1 MKGPDTMAHTNK
13 ADVSSPMNNSTV
25 TKIIIQPF
33 PTENNQLKT
42 STGAGTLAA
51 ISDTIAIVPHKDK
64 DNANHSILTK
74 ILNTVPDITLADKC
88 NSQSHLQTTYKIKPK
103 VSKPSDVSNFKRGK
117 ESSPPVKEE
126 VNVLPEML
134 VVNTFN
140 FESEGQREQN
150 DIDMN
155 TEIKTENSDAS
166 NSQSNAGI
174 GEENKQDPSQMLDR
188 NGFNFQIEP
197 SPPKEEEFGVNLG
210 FRSLMDSCFDI
221 KVEETD
227 PVKSKT
233 EISAVSKPVIETPP
247 KDTIEPVFM
256 TDYKMETGDSH
267 KDPEIIGLTSQGDS
281 SDRIKTFN
289 PGDKTLL
296 ENNSKIDPV
305 SMIDLEME
313 TESISQEDE
322 DIDEDSDEDL
332 CDEAEEDLEK
342 IDDEQRETKTHF
354 QCVYCDQCF
363 DERIKRSR
371 HIRKDHKGD
380 KVPCKHCGILV
391 TKCALK
397 RHIRVRHE
405 KVKKWA
411 CKICS
416 QKFYLKGPCKEH
428 INTMHKNVS
437 PLYYDMP
444 LIQPIVP
451 KKQEKPLKNKT
462 CDDCGQL
469 FPSQQLLNQ
478 HTNSEHKR
486 NKCPECKESF
496 WTSKG
501 LECHI
506 QAAHKKPE
514 LVSGVENDSTDVRN
528 SSFCTLP
535 ASQSNVQAVPKSV
548 ESVNTV
554 DNNLQHLYCV
564 KCGQPFSTSPSGTCQ
579 HIYSVPLNLQQ
590 VRKFLQ
596 RSPDDNNPTPQK
608 EGKYYCNECNK
619 SFQTVASFD
628 RHYKVVHKKLKPFK
642 CTEPDCSSSFGNSTD
657 LARHVNGVHKQIKP
671 FTCNLCQKTFFSKQN
686 LVVHVDSIHNNVKA
700 FKCTVCDKPFASKG
714 YLVKHI
720 DTVHIGL
727 KYSCSV
733 CSKAYKCKKYLRKHQ
748 KEQHPNVTS

>member
-13 ADVSSPMNNSTV
+13 ADVSFPMNNSTV

-42 STGAGTLAA
+42 STGAGTLAT
-51 ISDTIAIVPHKDK
+51 ISDTIAIAPQK

-74 ILNTVPDITLADKC
+74 ILNTAPDSVLADKC
-88 NSQSHLQTTYKIKPK
+88 HPQSRPETTYKIKPK
-103 VSKPSDVSNFKRGK
+103 VSQPSDVSNFKSGK
-117 ESSPPVKEE
+117 ESTSPVKEQA
-126 VNVLPEML
+126 NVLPEML

-140 FESEGQREQN
+140 FKSEGQSGQD

-155 TEIKTENSDAS
+155 TDIKTEIDESS
-166 NSQSNAGI
+166 NSQSNT
-174 GEENKQDPSQMLDR
+174 ETSEDNKQDPSQMLDS
-188 NGFNFQIEP
+188 NGFNIQIG
-197 SPPKEEEFGVNLG
+197 SLSPKEEEFEVNMG
-210 FRSLMDSCFDI
+210 FTSLMGSCFNI

-233 EISAVSKPVIETPP
+233 EMSAVSKPAIETPS
-247 KDTIEPVFM
+247 KDTIKPVYM
-256 TDYKMETGDSH
+256 SDYKMETEDCH
-267 KDPEIIGLTSQGDS
+267 QDPEIKGLTSKGDS
-281 SDRIKTFN
+281 SDNIKTSN

-296 ENNSKIDPV
+296 EKKSEIDPV
-305 SMIDLEME
+305 SMVDLEME
-313 TESISQEDE
+313 TESISHEDE
-322 DIDEDSDEDL
+322 DIEEDSDEDL
-332 CDEAEEDLEK
+332 EK
-342 IDDEQRETKTHF
+342 IDNEQTEAKTHF

-371 HIRKDHKGD
+371 HIRKEHKGD
-380 KVPCKHCGILV
+380 KIPCKHCGILV

-405 KVKKWA
+405 NVKKWA

-444 LIQPIVP
+444 LIQPILP
-451 KKQEKPLKNKT
+451 KKQEKPVKNKT

-478 HTNSEHKR
+478 HTNSEHKP
-486 NKCPECKESF
+486 NKCPECNESF

-506 QAAHKKPE
+506 QAAHNKPE
-514 LVSGVENDSTDVRN
+514 LVSGVENDSAIVN
-528 SSFCTLP
+528 NESVCAP
-535 ASQSNVQAVPKSV
+535 QASQSNVQAVQFPV
-548 ESVNTV
+548 PENMESVNTV
-554 DNNLQHLYCV
+554 DNNFQHLYCV
-564 KCGQPFSTSPSGTCQ
+564 KCGQPFSTSPSDTCQ

-596 RSPDDNNPTPQK
+596 RSPGDNNPTPQK
-608 EGKYYCNECNK
+608 EGKYHCNECNK

-657 LARHVNGVHKQIKP
+657 LARHINGVHKQIKP

-748 KEQHPNVTS
+748 KEQHPNVIC